1 MLEQL
6 QEIYNAVAGRGDLI
20 LSPKQK
26 IKNLE
31 LSSLG
36 LIQLICEIED
46 RFEITISNQELME
59 FKTVKNVVDCMEKKI
74 HP

>member
-6 QEIYNAVAGRGDLI
+6 QEIYNSVAGREDLI
-20 LSPKQK
+20 LSPGDK

-46 RFEITISNQELME
+46 RFNVTISNQEIME
-59 FKTVKNVVDCMEKKI
+59 FKTVKNVVECMEKKVKR
-74 HP
+74 

>member
-6 QEIYNAVAGRGDLI
+6 QEIYNAIAGREDLT
-20 LSPKQK
+20 LSPKDK
-26 IKNLE
+26 IKDLG

-46 RFEITISNQELME
+46 RFEVEITNQEILG
-59 FKTVKNVVDCMEKKI
+59 FKTVKNVVDCMEKKLGK
-74 HP
+74 

>member
-6 QEIYNAVAGRGDLI
+6 QEIYNTVAGREDLI

-36 LIQLICEIED
+36 LIQLVCEIED
-46 RFEITISNQELME
+46 RFDVSISNQELKE
-59 FKTVKNVVDCMEKKI
+59 FKTVNNVLDCINKKV

>member
-6 QEIYNAVAGRGDLI
+6 QEIYNAVSGRDDLI

-26 IKNLE
+26 IKDLG

-36 LIQLICEIED
+36 LIQLICAIED
-46 RFEITISNQELME
+46 RFEVEITNQEIIS
-59 FKTVKNVVDCMEKKI
+59 FKTVKNVVDCMEKKVGQ
-74 HP
+74 

>member
-6 QEIYNAVAGRGDLI
+6 QEIYNAVAGREDKI
-20 LSPKQK
+20 LSPKDK

-36 LIQLICEIED
+36 LIRLICAIED
-46 RFEITISNQELME
+46 QLDVTISNEEILG
-59 FKTVKNVVDCMEKKI
+59 FKTVKNVVECMEKKVKQ
-74 HP
+74 

>member
-6 QEIYNAVAGRGDLI
+6 QEIYNAVAGREDKI
-20 LSPKQK
+20 LSPKDK

-36 LIQLICEIED
+36 LIRLICAIED
-46 RFEITISNQELME
+46 QLDVAISNEEILS
-59 FKTVKNVVDCMEKKI
+59 FKTVKNGVECMEKKVKQ
-74 HP
+74 

>member
-6 QEIYNAVAGRGDLI
+6 QEIYNAVAGREDLT

-46 RFEITISNQELME
+46 RFDVSISNQELKE
-59 FKTVKNVVDCMEKKI
+59 FKTVKNVLDCLSKKVQ
-74 HP
+74 P

>member
-6 QEIYNAVAGRGDLI
+6 QEIYNAIAGREDLT
-20 LSPKQK
+20 LSPKDK
-26 IKNLE
+26 IKDLS

-46 RFEITISNQELME
+46 RFEVEITNQEILG
-59 FKTVKNVVDCMEKKI
+59 FKTVKNVVDCMEKKLGK
-74 HP
+74 